1 MNFIFFK
8 INVNRLEVKK
18 IIIKMVARLATENDV
33 VFRNFKRVKEERR
46 SMCNGWQKLASLPSQ
61 WK

>member
-8 INVNRLEVKK
+8 IDVNRLEVKK

-33 VFRNFKRVKEERR
+33 VFRNFKRVKEEAL
-46 SMCNGWQKLASLPSQ
+46 SITAIHVQ
-61 WK
+61 WMAKIS